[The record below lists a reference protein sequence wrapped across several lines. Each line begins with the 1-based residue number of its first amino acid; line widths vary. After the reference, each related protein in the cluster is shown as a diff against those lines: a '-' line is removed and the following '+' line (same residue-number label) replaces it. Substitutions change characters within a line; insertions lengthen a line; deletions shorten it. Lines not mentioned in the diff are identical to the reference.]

1 MIIIEYMEVKMSEE
15 LNIQITGN
23 PFIDS
28 GIYALSV
35 RLDKDISEITIDDL
49 KYEAEKISKLYT
61 VESWKKNMYTLFPN
75 SVLVNPASTNKS
87 NLNELYLSKLNE
99 LIDSIEPVANNGSC
113 MGCGVRNAKDVF
125 GKDAIPL
132 TGSKSLINYF
142 SFANA
147 GADYCS
153 LCALLI
159 QFSPLTIYRCGGK
172 MIVLQSDSK
181 KVMDFWAKKSTD
193 NIEEQISTGNF
204 TGCYN
209 QGITRPTN
217 AIFNILSQVISSG
230 RRWKRENPSLNFYYF
245 TNYVQEP
252 ELDIYTLPNGVFSF
266 LTEIPRDDWN
276 NWNFIVKKAYRY
288 VKWDKVESNEDY
300 KNNPNTV
307 YNNLLEGKSILR
319 SFYSTKFKKTY
330 CTWKLVE
337 SYLIEVRNMDKKRI
351 EVIKDVGDRLADYIK
366 DNDKP
371 KILTD
376 LENASNYNNFRNILR
391 KILKNKIN
399 NGDEDL
405 LFTFDEYVENLFPE
419 GNMTWRETQDLLL
432 FRIYEDLHVWLMENE
447 YAEEISED
455 ELLEED

>member
-1 MIIIEYMEVKMSEE
+1 MSEK
-15 LNIQITGN
+15 LKISITGN

-28 GIYALSV
+28 GSYALSL
-35 RLDKDISEITIDDL
+35 RLNKKISEITIDDL
-49 KYEAEKISKLYT
+49 KSEAEKISKLYT
-61 VESWKKNMYTLFPN
+61 SKSWKSNLHTIFPN
-75 SVLVNPASTNKS
+75 SILVNSASTNKS
-87 NLNELYLSKLNE
+87 NLKELYLSKLND
-99 LIDSIEPVANNGSC
+99 LIDSIEPVADNGSC
-113 MGCGVRNAKDVF
+113 MGCGIRNANNVF
-125 GKDAIPL
+125 GRDAIPL
-132 TGSKSLINYF
+132 SGSKSLMNYF
-142 SFANA
+142 PSANS

-159 QFSPLTIYRCGGK
+159 QFSPLIMYGCGGK
-172 MIVLQSDSK
+172 KILLQSDSEN
-181 KVMDFWAKKSTD
+181 VMKLWAEKSIN
-193 NIEEQISTGNF
+193 NIDSQFSSGQF
-204 TGCYN
+204 SGCYN
-209 QGITRPTN
+209 RGITRPYN
-217 AIFNILSQVISSG
+217 AIFDIISQVISSG

-245 TNYVQEP
+245 TNYGSSP
-252 ELDIYTLPNGVFSF
+252 DLDIYTLPHGVFTF
-266 LTEIPRDDWN
+266 LTEIPSDDWN
-276 NWNFIVKKAYRY
+276 NWNFIVKKAYNY

-330 CTWKLVE
+330 CSWKLVE
-337 SYLIEVRNMDKKRI
+337 SYLMEVKNMDKKRI

-366 DNDKP
+366 DNDSLKT
-371 KILTD
+371 LTS

-432 FRIYEDLHVWLMENE
+432 FRIYENLHDWLVENE

>member
-1 MIIIEYMEVKMSEE
+1 MSEE

-28 GIYALSV
+28 GIYAISTK
-35 RLDKDISEITIDDL
+35 LDKDISEITISDL
-49 KYEAEKISKLYT
+49 KSEVELISKLYT
-61 VESWKKNMYTLFPN
+61 VDSWKKNMYTFFPN
-75 SVLVNPASTNKS
+75 SVLVNPASTNKP
-87 NLNELYLSKLNE
+87 NLNELYLEKLNE
-99 LIDSIEPVANNGSC
+99 LIDSIEPVKGDGSC
-113 MGCGVRNAKDVF
+113 MGCGRRDAKNVF

-142 SFANA
+142 SFANS

-159 QFSPLTIYRCGGK
+159 QFSPLSTYRCGGK
-172 MIVLQSDSK
+172 MIILQSDSK
-181 KVMDFWAKKSTD
+181 KVMKFWSKRSIK
-193 NIEEQISTGNF
+193 NIETQISSGDF
-204 TGCYN
+204 SGCYN

-217 AIFNILSQVISSG
+217 AIFNIISQVISSSN
-230 RRWKRENPSLNFYYF
+230 RWRRENPSLNFYYF

-266 LTEIPRDDWN
+266 LTEIPPDDWS
-276 NWNFIVKKAYRY
+276 NWNFIVKKAYRF
-288 VKWDKVESNEDY
+288 VKWKEVENEGDY
-300 KNNPNTV
+300 KNNPNSV
-307 YNNLLEGKSILR
+307 YNNLLEGKSILK
-319 SFYSTKFKKTY
+319 SFFTIKFRKTY

-337 SYLIEVRNMDKKRI
+337 SYLIEVRNMDEKRI
-351 EVIKDVGDRLADYIK
+351 EVIKDVGDRLSNYIK
-366 DNDKP
+366 ENDSSKT
-371 KILTD
+371 LTS
-376 LENASNYNNFRNILR
+376 LEHASNYNNFRNILR

-405 LFTFDEYVENLFPE
+405 LFTFDEYVVNLFPD

-432 FRIYEDLHVWLMENE
+432 FRIYENLHIWLIENE
-447 YAEEISED
+447 YVEEISED